1 MERKFEVVTFT
12 CVMDYGLGGK
22 LLPAF
27 SSNSSE
33 GLRPSGID

>member
-1 MERKFEVVTFT
+1 
-12 CVMDYGLGGK
+12 MDYGLGGK
-22 LLPAF
+22 LLPPS